1 MIAFLRGEV
10 VAKSATEALLD
21 VGGVGYCLGMSTH
34 ALAGLPSNGCTVTV
48 FTYMHVKDDGIAL
61 YGFGSEAERELFVRL
76 IGVSGVGPKI
86 ALAALSAFKAPD
98 LMSIIAAGDVAR
110 ISTISGIGK
119 KTAQRLVLELQGVLQ
134 EMPAA
139 AGAAGTGASM
149 KEATDALASLGFT
162 YDEITAALK
171 GFDGDSSDVSAVV
184 RFALRN
190 RGGVA

>member
-21 VGGVGYCLGMSTH
+21 VGGVGYCLGMSSQ
-34 ALAGLPSNGCTVTV
+34 ALVGLPSNGCTVTV
-48 FTYMHVKDDGIAL
+48 FTYMHVNDDGIAL

-171 GFDGDSSDVSAVV
+171 GFDGDSSDVSAVG
-184 RFALRN
+184 RCARRN